1 MDVIQCDVCN
11 LIFILCFN
19 INDVGSRLTF
29 ACDRDLIVSFRLSA
43 VVRITVFVLV
53 VHSAAVVVIMGH
65 LRDVVIVVL
74 DINVHIAIL
83 QIIGARKGRDR
94 AGCDHRQERCRG
106 EDTEHRPV
114 GLAVLCLHKKY
125 PLFLLIPKFLF
136 SKEALRLTT
145 ATCKKSLSDT
155 DYNLQ
160 KSRRSSV
167 RETFLTQKTAEF
179 GTLHKKL
186 PPNLAG
192 FKLAFETFST

>member
-29 ACDRDLIVSFRLSA
+29 ACDRDLIVSFSLRA
-43 VVRITVFVLV
+43 VVRITVSVCVVL
-53 VHSAAVVVIMGH
+53 SAAVVVIMGH
-65 LRDVVIVVL
+65 LRDVVFVVL
-74 DINVHIAIL
+74 DFHVHIAIV

-125 PLFLLIPKFLF
+125 PLFFQIPKVFV
-136 SKEALRLTT
+136 SQSGPAVWQPQVAEQA
-145 ATCKKSLSDT
+145 SLMQIIART
-155 DYNLQ
+155 
-160 KSRRSSV
+160 
-167 RETFLTQKTAEF
+167 
-179 GTLHKKL
+179 
-186 PPNLAG
+186 PPRNQEG
-192 FKLAFETFST
+192 NRPPERFFKLLRQNSALCTRKTGRI

>member
-1 MDVIQCDVCN
+1 M
-11 LIFILCFN
+11 F
-19 INDVGSRLTF
+19 
-29 ACDRDLIVSFRLSA
+29 
-43 VVRITVFVLV
+43 
-53 VHSAAVVVIMGH
+53 
-65 LRDVVIVVL
+65 VVL
-74 DINVHIAIL
+74 DLNVHIAIV

-94 AGCDHRQERCRG
+94 AGCDHSQERCRR

-160 KSRRSSV
+160 K
-167 RETFLTQKTAEF
+167 TKIKTVVGQENVFDAKNGRIRHSAQEIAAEF
-179 GTLHKKL
+179 G
-186 PPNLAG
+186 G
-192 FKLAFETFST
+192 I

>member
-1 MDVIQCDVCN
+1 MDVIQCDVGN
-11 LIFILCFN
+11 LIFILCFDFN
-19 INDVGSRLTF
+19 GAVSLFSVAGNG
-29 ACDRDLIVSFRLSA
+29 DLIV
-43 VVRITVFVLV
+43 VLGLG
-53 VHSAAVVVIMGH
+53 AIMRGALLICVVILGAVLIDAGH
-65 LRDVVIVVL
+65 LRDVVLVVS
-74 DINVHIAIL
+74 DIHIHIAIV